1 MDFVRGLAYAATTF
15 LLSVVAVG
23 VIDLVR
29 AVQAAGTVFGSS
41 YGEQTREVISIIA
54 VVGPVVFIVAG
65 AASALA
71 NVVRFIRTRRAA
83 GAPPWG
89 YYAEPL
95 NMATDL
101 SAVALLEQLADLH
114 TAGLL
119 SDGEFASR
127 SEAILGHAG
136 QGAR

>member
-1 MDFVRGLAYAATTF
+1 MDLIRGLAYGAMTY

-29 AVQAAGTVFGSS
+29 AGQGAGAAIGTA

-54 VVGPVVFIVAG
+54 VAGPVVFIVGG
-65 AASALA
+65 AASALV
-71 NVVRFIRTRRAA
+71 NVVRSIRTRRA
-83 GAPPWG
+83 GGVPPWG
-89 YYAEPL
+89 DHAEQL
-95 NMATDL
+95 NMASDP
-101 SAVALLEQLADLH
+101 SALALLEQLADLH

-127 SEAILGHAG
+127 AEAILGHAD